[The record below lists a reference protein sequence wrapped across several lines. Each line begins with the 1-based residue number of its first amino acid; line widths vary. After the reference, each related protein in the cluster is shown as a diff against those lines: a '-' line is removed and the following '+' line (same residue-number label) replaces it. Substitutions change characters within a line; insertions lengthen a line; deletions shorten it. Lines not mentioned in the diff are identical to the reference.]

1 MTNEEYKKYADRHA
15 PRSPLL
21 KDMLFAFLIGG
32 FICCLGQLAGDLYR
46 NLCGLDKEAA
56 ASATSITLVFLGAL
70 LTGLGVYDDIAKL
83 AGAGTLVPITGFANS
98 VVARI
103 PDRGFPRRN
112 RCQNVHQ
119 RGAGHRRR
127 HILKRHIRA
136 APRPVRRLNYL
147 STLPSTR
154 SGSSGEM
161 TISAYA
167 GFSECSAMES
177 FSATSCLR

>member
-98 VVARI
+98 AKIFII
-103 PDRGFPRRN
+103 PG
-112 RCQNVHQ
+112 
-119 RGAGHRRR
+119 
-127 HILKRHIRA
+127 
-136 APRPVRRLNYL
+136 PVIVY
-147 STLPSTR
+147 
-154 SGSSGEM
+154 GISSSVIYGLLLVLF
-161 TISAYA
+161 
-167 GFSECSAMES
+167 GG
-177 FSATSCLR
+177 

>member
-70 LTGLGVYDDIAKL
+70 LTGLGVYDDIARRSRYARADNGLCKL
-83 AGAGTLVPITGFANS
+83 RRRSG
-98 VVARI
+98 ARI
-103 PDRGFPRRN
+103 QDRSSLYN
-112 RCQNVHQ
+112 WDSQ
-119 RGAGHRRR
+119 R
-127 HILKRHIRA
+127 KPQSVSIR
-136 APRPVRRLNYL
+136 
-147 STLPSTR
+147 T
-154 SGSSGEM
+154 
-161 TISAYA
+161 
-167 GFSECSAMES
+167 ES
-177 FSATSCLR
+177 DKICWKGGT